1 MSRTQ
6 GLVSLKIAAEI
17 LGCGTSTLRT
27 WDNEGSLKAV
37 RTPGGQRRY
46 RIEDLEAFQG
56 IVKKTTPKS
65 EAVAAYCRVSS
76 HEQKAKGDL
85 ERQKGRV
92 LTYCVTKKYNV
103 AHAFEEVGSG
113 MTDTRAKM
121 LRLFD
126 LAVKGEIGRVVVEHK
141 DRLARFNFNIFQRF
155 FESHGVTVE
164 WIDDVLPKSYE
175 AELVEDM
182 VSLMASFSAK
192 VYGKR
197 SAENRKRKKAEKK
210 GVVAP

>member
-1 MSRTQ
+1 MPD
-6 GLVSLKIAAEI
+6 LVTLRKAAEI

-27 WDNEGSLKAV
+27 WDKNGSLVAI
-37 RTPGGQRRY
+37 RTPGRQRRY
-46 RIEDLEAFQG
+46 RMGDLEAFQG
-56 IVKKTTPKS
+56 IAKKSAQKS
-65 EAVAAYCRVSS
+65 DAVAAYCRVSS

-92 LTYCVTKKYNV
+92 LTYCVTKKHVVGYV
-103 AHAFEEVGSG
+103 FEEVGSG
-113 MTDTRAKM
+113 MTDTRVKM

-126 LAVKGEIGRVVVEHK
+126 LAMKGEIGRVVVEHK
-141 DRLARFNFNIFQRF
+141 DRLARFNFNIFQKF

-164 WIDDVLPKSYE
+164 WMDDVLPKSYE

-192 VYGKR
+192 IYGKR
-197 SAENRKRKKAEKK
+197 SAENRKRKKAAE
-210 GVVAP
+210 AP

>member
-1 MSRTQ
+1 M
-6 GLVSLKIAAEI
+6 
-17 LGCGTSTLRT
+17 
-27 WDNEGSLKAV
+27 
-37 RTPGGQRRY
+37 
-46 RIEDLEAFQG
+46 
-56 IVKKTTPKS
+56 
-65 EAVAAYCRVSS
+65 AAYCRVSS

-92 LTYCVTKKYNV
+92 LTHCVTKKYNV
-103 AHAFEEVGSG
+103 TYVFEEVGSG
-113 MTDTRAKM
+113 MTDTRVKM

-126 LAVKGEIGRVVVEHK
+126 LAIKGEIGRVVVEHK

-164 WIDDVLPKSYE
+164 WIDNVLPKSYE

-197 SAENRKRKKAEKK
+197 SAENRKRKKAEKAA
-210 GVVAP
+210 VSS

>member
-17 LGCGTSTLRT
+17 LDCGTSTLRT
-27 WDNEGSLKAV
+27 WDNDGSLKAV

-56 IVKKTTPKS
+56 IVKKATPKS
-65 EAVAAYCRVSS
+65 DAVAAYCRVSS

-92 LTYCVTKKYNV
+92 LTHCVSKKYNV
-103 AHAFEEVGSG
+103 AHVLEEVGSG
-113 MTDTRAKM
+113 MTDTRVKM

-126 LAVKGEIGRVVVEHK
+126 LAIKGEIGRVVVEHK
-141 DRLARFNFNIFQRF
+141 DRLARFNFNIFQKF

-197 SAENRKRKKAEKK
+197 SAENRKRKKAEKAA
-210 GVVAP
+210 VAP